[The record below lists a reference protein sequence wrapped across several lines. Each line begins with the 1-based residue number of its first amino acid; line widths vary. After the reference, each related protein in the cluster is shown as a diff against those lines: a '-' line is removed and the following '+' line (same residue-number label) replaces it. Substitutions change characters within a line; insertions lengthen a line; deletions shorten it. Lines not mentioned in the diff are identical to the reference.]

1 MKPKVLVEN
10 WRNFLKE
17 GVSGKIKVFLDM
29 DGVLVDFAQGL
40 ADAINRDLANPD
52 NPTFSKGRKK
62 KLKKLMDYEGPDRQ
76 EPITV
81 EILDTV
87 LAKKDAKQEMTGW
100 ETQLKRYQF
109 SPVAANYDHWVNL
122 PKAEGCDELIQE
134 CFNLVGEENVYI
146 LSAPVDD
153 ESIRAKRDWLS
164 MNTPF
169 PDERIFITKTKED
182 IPAQFD
188 GVTCVLID
196 DRIKYTTRF
205 EAAGGIGIHHSPQSS
220 MIAVEKSLNK
230 LKGMI

>member
-10 WRNFLKE
+10 WRQFLRE

-52 NPTFSKGRKK
+52 NPTFSKSRKK
-62 KLKKLMDYEGPDRQ
+62 KLRKLMNYNGSDRQ

-109 SPVAANYDHWVNL
+109 SPVVANYDHWVNL

-169 PDERIFITKTKED
+169 PDERIFITKKKED
-182 IPAQFD
+182 IPSQFD

-196 DRIKYTTRF
+196 DRIKYKTRF
-205 EAAGGIGIHHSPQSS
+205 EAAGGIGIHHEPASS
-220 MIAVEKSLNK
+220 MIGVNKSLNK

>member
-1 MKPKVLVEN
+1 MKPKVLVES
-10 WRNFLKE
+10 WRQFLRE

-52 NPTFSKGRKK
+52 NPAFSKSRKK
-62 KLKKLMDYEGPDRQ
+62 KLKKLMDYDGPDRQ

-109 SPVAANYDHWVNL
+109 SPVVANYDHWVNL
-122 PKAEGCDELIQE
+122 SKAEGCDELIQE

-196 DRIKYTTRF
+196 DRIKYKTKF
-205 EAAGGIGIHHSPQSS
+205 EAAGGIGIHHEPQSS